1 MAGKEFNYMLLARL
15 QNDCEYYLHYGHRNN
30 KSLWAKD
37 ERKHIE
43 DMKRL
48 YTSLDIKPLW
58 INMNDIVIYEIKMI
72 ERKPNEV
79 FKYNNIKF
87 IAKINNSINCINCC
101 FNRTHVCKLINN
113 KDYSLC
119 QDNKRSDN
127 INIIFKPKGIINKIK
142 YFLYGI

>member
-37 ERKHIE
+37 EREHIE

-58 INMNDIVIYEIKMI
+58 INMNDIIIYEIKMI

-101 FNRTHVCKLINN
+101 FNRTYVCKLINN

-119 QDNKRSDN
+119 QYNKRSDN